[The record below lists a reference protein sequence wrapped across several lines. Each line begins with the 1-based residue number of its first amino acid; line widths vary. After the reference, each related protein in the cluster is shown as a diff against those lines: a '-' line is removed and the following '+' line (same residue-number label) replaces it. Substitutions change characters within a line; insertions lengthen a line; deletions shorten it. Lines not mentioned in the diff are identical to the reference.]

1 MAWFEANLDRDSNT
15 KLEGE
20 SDGLAHREFDAEV
33 DDGKVEGIVER
44 IVEGI
49 VDGTVAPGKTNSVD
63 LSEISAPRT
72 VEKADSVISPPSK
85 RHRHHTATGR
95 EGPPIHRPEM
105 LVRVFGGPI
114 LGDQRTT
121 VRHRDEA

>member
-33 DDGKVEGIVER
+33 DD
-44 IVEGI
+44 GI

-121 VRHRDEA
+121 VRHRGEA